1 MRLREYREED
11 FEPLLELF
19 NRHQLAAFGEA
30 DATAD
35 EFRTWLTTPY
45 VTVSDDIRVLEDE
58 GHVVGYADVDPTRED
73 PPHWWCDVKVDP
85 EANVDEVVPLLVGWL
100 DERAAAEGGTIRVWS
115 SDTDARLTDAFR
127 ALRFEPARHSFR
139 MEIDLDGERRRPDWP
154 GGIEVRTVRD
164 GEHERVYGAV
174 CEAWQDTNDPMDETF
189 AEWAHWMMREGS
201 FDPGLWFLAF
211 AGDELAGF
219 SLCSRVDDRSERRL
233 RRQPRRSAAVAAA
246 GAGRGAAPPFVR
258 GVPGAGLDARDARR
272 RRVQQDGRDEALRA
286 RRHARLPRHR
296 FSRTPRAGVGLSA

>member
-45 VTVSDDIRVLEDE
+45 VTVAEDIRVLEDE
-58 GHVVGYADVDPTRED
+58 GRVVGYADVDPTREE
-73 PPHWWCDVKVDP
+73 PPHWWCDVKIDP
-85 EANVDEVVPLLVGWL
+85 EADVDQVVPLLVGWL

-115 SDTDARLTDAFR
+115 SDTDARVTDAFR

-139 MEIDLDGERRRPDWP
+139 MEIDLDGERRRPAWP
-154 GGIEVRTVRD
+154 GGIEARTVRD
-164 GEHERVYGAV
+164 GEHERVYAAV

-189 AEWAHWMMREGS
+189 DEWAHWMMREGS

-219 SLCSRVDDRSERRL
+219 SLCSKSTTDPNAGYVANLGVLRPW
-233 RRQPRRSAAVAAA
+233 RRQGLGEALLLHSFEAFRERGWTRGTLGVDASSKT
-246 GAGRGAAPPFVR
+246 GATRLYERVGMRVYRDTVFLERPVR
-258 GVPGAGLDARDARR
+258 G
-272 RRVQQDGRDEALRA
+272 
-286 RRHARLPRHR
+286 
-296 FSRTPRAGVGLSA
+296 